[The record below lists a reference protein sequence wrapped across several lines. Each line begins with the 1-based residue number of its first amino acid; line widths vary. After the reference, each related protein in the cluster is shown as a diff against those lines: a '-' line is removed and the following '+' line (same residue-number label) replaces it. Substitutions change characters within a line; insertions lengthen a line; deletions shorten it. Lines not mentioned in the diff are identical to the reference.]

1 MEGSVTLKVKVRSFP
16 SHGRARVHES
26 VMPLLEAEEGEALL
40 LAKYP
45 AVWDEKT
52 KTVAVTGYGDKMVDK
67 SVIMLSPEDIAALGV
82 AEGDTISVMR
92 KVTWTEKIS
101 RSAAKAGEAVR
112 EGAKGVSE
120 KVHTSKVADTAG
132 KAGEAVKEG
141 ATKAGTTIKEGA
153 VKAGETVKEG
163 AKDVAEKVTP
173 KKSGKDL

>member
-16 SHGRARVHES
+16 SQGRARVHES
-26 VMPLLEAEEGEALL
+26 VLPILEAKEGEALL

-45 AVWDEKT
+45 TIWDEKT
-52 KTVAVTGYGDKMVDK
+52 KTVAVTGYGDKQVDK

-92 KVTWTEKIS
+92 KVTLTEKIS
-101 RSAAKAGEAVR
+101 GGAAKAGSAVK
-112 EGAKGVSE
+112 ESAKGVAE
-120 KVHTSKVADTAG
+120 KVHPSKISDTAG
-132 KAGEAVKEG
+132 KTGEAIKEG

>member
-26 VMPLLEAEEGEALL
+26 VMPLIGAEEGEALL

-45 AVWDEKT
+45 TVWDEKT

-82 AEGDTISVMR
+82 AEGDTISVVR
-92 KVTWTEKIS
+92 KVTLTEKITGH
-101 RSAAKAGEAVR
+101 AAKAG
-112 EGAKGVSE
+112 S
-120 KVHTSKVADTAG
+120 
-132 KAGEAVKEG
+132 AVKEG